1 MTKIQNE
8 SRKKNGQKKT
18 KGLTNT
24 REIEETK
31 HVKKPI
37 KKKQKITQKQKIT
50 KTKTE
55 NNFPEKNKVVE
66 VVEKPA
72 AEIPQNVISNP
83 LEKLVEPNGIRL
95 NENPITASNR
105 FFYIAPRTNYFIIVS
120 IISIIIFIVA
130 GYFLPATQEDI
141 ANNKVI
147 WASDGNYNRGLFDQ
161 FFTSI
166 AFTSGVF
173 LLGYYINI
181 TFIKLNVK
189 NWSFFA
195 TGILMMFIF
204 GLGKIGEL
212 IFNNKIFDYTKD
224 FVLPIALIMMAY
236 SSYKIHK
243 DLDGII

>member
-8 SRKKNGQKKT
+8 SRKKNGGQKKT
-18 KGLTNT
+18 KGFTNT
-24 REIEETK
+24 REIEESK
-31 HVKKPI
+31 HGKKPSKKKLKI
-37 KKKQKITQKQKIT
+37 TKKQKTNI
-50 KTKTE
+50 E

-95 NENPITASNR
+95 KENPITASNR

-120 IISIIIFIVA
+120 IISIIIFMVA

-141 ANNKVI
+141 VNNKVI
-147 WASDGNYNRGLFDQ
+147 WAGDGNYNRGLFDQ

-173 LLGYYINI
+173 LLGYYINT

-189 NWSFFA
+189 NWGFFA
-195 TGILMMFIF
+195 SGILMMFIF